1 MTRSLTIIRRH
12 WQPLLAWNLCLAILA
27 VGALARSKPIW
38 LANATFI
45 LSANSGKLSANLGA
59 LGQVSD
65 STAFFS
71 QQVNPLNVL
80 SSIVMSDD
88 TMSALQA
95 VDPQQKDGLSLTRYK
110 GFFAV
115 KAEESS
121 TIFAV
126 KVTGQNPTIAQ
137 QRAEALVQVFQQRLN
152 YLRQDDATQRAAF
165 VQTEMEN
172 AKRNLAA
179 AQAELTAFKQSSGL
193 VQSEEQTKQLVVT
206 INSLTLNQADV
217 LARAR
222 ARGME
227 VRSLTDRL
235 GMTPDQALRSMKL
248 NERQDYVYARQKLT
262 EVDIR
267 LGQARTLYQE
277 DTPDVQSLLEERSQV
292 AAQIQNYVEAAGANV
307 PGVNAATGLNLGELM
322 KQLVLTESEAN
333 AGQLQAAHLQ
343 NRINQLNQALDTLP
357 QKQAKLQE
365 LQRQYQIT
373 EGVYQ
378 GLVAKVQETRVNTFS
393 NYPSVQ
399 VLDRPQVNPA
409 PAGSKKI
416 PILMGATLAAV
427 LGSVALTLLLESR
440 NPLLSPADVQLS
452 KIPVIGSLPVMQ
464 SSWSMLWTDF
474 FNGMELQRLASN
486 ISLLQLANKR
496 LLISSAA
503 KGEGKTTVTLGLA
516 IALKTLGFQVLVV
529 DGDFRHRVLSHRL
542 EHPTPNPEH
551 IAVPVM
557 PGLDLLSFTTT
568 DTQGMEFVLRGG
580 FDQALNQAQFEGQYD
595 YVLIDG
601 PGICSAGE
609 ATLLATIAQQV
620 LWVVRPGMSERFSV
634 SKAIAQI
641 ARHQNVAWAGIV
653 LNGTETMVEKAVPD
667 QIITVPTE
675 TTIGV

>member
-1 MTRSLTIIRRH
+1 MNRSLTILLRH
-12 WQPLLAWNLCLAILA
+12 WKPLLAWNLALAILA
-27 VGALARSKPIW
+27 AGALARSKPIW
-38 LANATFI
+38 VANATFI
-45 LSANSGKLSANLGA
+45 LSANSGKLSANLGD

-88 TMSALQA
+88 TMGALQK
-95 VDPQQKDGLSLTRYK
+95 VDPQQGDSLSLSRYK
-110 GFFAV
+110 SFFKV
-115 KAEESS
+115 TAEESS

-126 KVTGQNPTIAQ
+126 KVSGHNQTIAQ

-152 YLRQDDATQRAAF
+152 YLRQDDAIQRSMF

-172 AKRNLAA
+172 ARRNLDKV
-179 AQAELTAFKQSSGL
+179 QAELTAFKQSSGL

-206 INSLTLNQADV
+206 INNLTANQADT

-222 ARGME
+222 ASAIQAQ
-227 VRSLTDRL
+227 SLSQRL
-235 GMTPDQALRSMKL
+235 GLTPDQALRSLKL

-262 EVDIR
+262 EVDVR
-267 LGQARTLYQE
+267 LGQARSLYQE
-277 DTPDVQSLLEERSQV
+277 DTPEVQSLLSEREQA
-292 AAQIQNYVEAAGANV
+292 AAQVEGYVIEAGANV
-307 PGVNAATGLNLGELM
+307 PGINPATGLNLGELM
-322 KQLVLTESEAN
+322 QQLVLTESQAT
-333 AGQLQAAHLQ
+333 AGQQQAEQLQ
-343 NRINQLNQALDTLP
+343 NRITQLTQSLDTLP
-357 QKQAKLQE
+357 RKQAKLQE
-365 LQRQYQIT
+365 LERQYAIA

-378 GLVAKVQETRVNTFS
+378 GLVAKVQETRLNTFS

-416 PILMGATLAAV
+416 PILMGATLAAI

-440 NPLLSPADVQLS
+440 NPLLSPADVQMS
-452 KIPVIGSLPVMQ
+452 QIPVIGSLPIMQ
-464 SSWSMLWTDF
+464 SSWSMFWTDF

-486 ISLLQLANKR
+486 ISMMQLANKR

-516 IALKTLGFQVLVV
+516 IALKTLGFHVLVV
-529 DGDFRHRVLSHRL
+529 DADFRHRAISHRL
-542 EHPTPNPEH
+542 EHPVPHAEPM
-551 IAVPVM
+551 AVPVM

-580 FDQALNQAQFEGQYD
+580 FEQTLNQAEFEGQYD

-609 ATLLATIAQQV
+609 AILLATIAQHV
-620 LWVVRPGMSERFSV
+620 LWVVRPGISERFNV

-641 ARHQNVAWAGIV
+641 ARHQQVEWAGIV
-653 LNGTETMVEKAVPD
+653 LNGTETLVENPVPD
-667 QIITVPTE
+667 KIVTVTTE
-675 TTIGV
+675 TSRML